1 MQHVMRSQELCTREK
16 KKKKT
21 SDKYEYEKTE
31 RRRNFIKKKKKKTKS
46 TLKHIVQKFYVN
58 SDGWEKTYFEK
69 YIGAGFVAQLSPLT
83 IMAGQFQYTVTTAH
97 SAWST

>member
-1 MQHVMRSQELCTREK
+1 MKRQKGGETLYK
-16 KKKKT
+16 KKNKK
-21 SDKYEYEKTE
+21 
-31 RRRNFIKKKKKKTKS
+31 KS

-83 IMAGQFQYTVTTAH
+83 IMAGQFQYTVTTSH